1 MTVRPY
7 EEAQRPAEPKAE
19 AKKAPAK
26 KKEESDDMSVTTLV
40 IMPAGKGTY
49 GSKVGR
55 PKKSGTAAKLK
66 AKNPKMPA
74 KVAKAIA
81 KNMKKK

>member
-26 KKEESDDMSVTTLV
+26 KKRTIRRHVGHYLLV
-40 IMPAGKGTY
+40 IMPAGKGKGTQEKRY
-49 GSKVGR
+49 GCHQSKK
-55 PKKSGTAAKLK
+55 P
-66 AKNPKMPA
+66 
-74 KVAKAIA
+74 
-81 KNMKKK
+81 

>member
-26 KKEESDDMSVTTLV
+26 KAAT
-40 IMPAGKGTY
+40 
-49 GSKVGR
+49 
-55 PKKSGTAAKLK
+55 KKAAAKDE
-66 AKNPKMPA
+66 
-74 KVAKAIA
+74 
-81 KNMKKK
+81 